1 MYPERNIIQRYVRL
15 ACVGLLSVLV
25 VMSETRAFCAENA
38 SDVALNPPS
47 ITDIS
52 IINDNTM
59 LYVNFRLENG
69 FTPEVEGALKSGIPL
84 TFLFDIALEIPGI
97 FVDTTVV
104 SRRIRRKIKY
114 DTLKGEYMVSF
125 DPSSPRV
132 IMVNN
137 EGDAAGLISQVNNIS
152 LTALNSLERNEVYRL
167 RIRAGVEKEESS
179 IAFTGI
185 LNVFSSWGYW
195 TDWYEVVFNY

>member
-15 ACVGLLSVLV
+15 GCVGLLFVLAA
-25 VMSETRAFCAENA
+25 MSEPRAFCAENV
-38 SDVALNPPS
+38 SDAALNPPR
-47 ITDIS
+47 ITNIS

>member
-1 MYPERNIIQRYVRL
+1 VYPERNIIQRYARL
-15 ACVGLLSVLV
+15 VCVGLLSVLV
-25 VMSETRAFCAENA
+25 VISGTRAFCAENV
-38 SDVALNPPS
+38 SDAALNSPS

-69 FTPEVEGALKSGIPL
+69 FTPEVEGALRSGIPL
-84 TFLFDIALEIPGI
+84 TFLFDVALEIPGI
-97 FVDTTVV
+97 FMDTTVV

-137 EGDAAGLISQVNNIS
+137 EDAAAGLISQVNHIS
-152 LTALNSLERNEVYRL
+152 LTALSSLERNEVYRL
-167 RIRAGVEKEESS
+167 RVRAGVEKEDSS

>member
-1 MYPERNIIQRYVRL
+1 MRL

-25 VMSETRAFCAENA
+25 VMSETRAFCAENV
-38 SDVALNPPS
+38 SDTAFNPPS

-137 EGDAAGLISQVNNIS
+137 EDAAADLISQVNHIS

-167 RIRAGVEKEESS
+167 RVRAGVEKEESS